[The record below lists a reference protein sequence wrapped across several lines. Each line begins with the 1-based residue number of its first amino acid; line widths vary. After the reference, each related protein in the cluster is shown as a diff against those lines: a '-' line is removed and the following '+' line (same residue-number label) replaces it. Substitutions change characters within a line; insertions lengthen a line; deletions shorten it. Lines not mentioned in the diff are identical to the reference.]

1 MELTPTKLS
10 MKKYCLMCWLYNVPI
25 YNCIII
31 ILQSR
36 FTPLM
41 YISDMDH
48 MEPLAR
54 TLLNYG
60 ADLEITAAKVEFSG
74 HFLKILSIAIL
85 LLDPRMSGLH

>member
-10 MKKYCLMCWLYNVPI
+10 MKKYCLMCWLYNVR
-25 YNCIII
+25 III